1 MRKIACIIAA
11 ALVSMAAF
19 AQQKADG
26 KVTYE
31 DGEPVLCATVALL
44 ERADSSVVAG
54 TVTDENGNFSLEAA
68 TDGCILMVS
77 MIGYRTAYLA
87 PGSQMQI
94 RLEPSSEFIDEAVVS
109 VVMPKTKLTAEGLQ
123 TSVRGS
129 VLESI
134 GSANDVLARTP
145 GLIKGR
151 NGLEVIGKGSPLVY
165 VNGRK
170 LTDASELDRIPSNE
184 IQSVEVITNPGAQYD
199 ATVRAVVRIRTV
211 RRQGEGFSLNLN
223 ASDEQSLRRDAND
236 PNLNLNMNYRMKDV
250 DIFAGTNLFTWSTR
264 QTSDLVAVSTL
275 TPKYG
280 QEGHLTND
288 YFQKSANVNG
298 GVNWQPAANHSLGF
312 RVEYGRTLK
321 MEQEELLT
329 EDVLREDVLID
340 VISAHGIYSNGDRDP
355 YTVAANAYYN
365 GLFGGKFGVDLNLDY
380 YGAYN
385 SQQSLTEE
393 TSEMA
398 QGAEISTTSAT
409 DSRMYAGKLVL
420 SYPIWRG
427 QLQFGT
433 EQTYSERNDSY
444 LLKGAEG
451 IPPSESDVTELNSA
465 AFASYG
471 VMLPGRFGQL
481 NAGLRYEHVEYEYLD
496 QYSDDIARSYD
507 NFFPSLAYANVFGP
521 VQFMLNY
528 SSKTK
533 RPDFSMLSDA
543 IRYNSRYV
551 LQSGNA
557 SLQPQVTHDINLAA
571 VWKFLTFSVDYNRTN
586 DPIMTW
592 GWAYNNEGVG
602 IVKPVNLDSPFRMLT
617 AFANVTPTIG
627 IWSLNATAGIQQQWL
642 RVNASDPSEATG
654 TREISFSDRPMFFMQ
669 LFNTLRLKYGWQLE
683 LGAEVHSTGYVQNN
697 FLYHPYLDL
706 NAAVQKAFLKDGSL
720 IVRLQ
725 GSNLAGLAN
734 TDIRVDFG
742 EYKMRQTNV
751 MDTQRVKLSLIYRF
765 NAAQSKYRG
774 TGAGKET
781 ASRMK
786 N

>member
-1 MRKIACIIAA
+1 MRKILCVFSA
-11 ALVSMAAF
+11 ALLSLAAY

-26 KVTYE
+26 RVVYE

-44 ERADSSVVAG
+44 ERADSTVVTG
-54 TVTDENGNFSLEAA
+54 TLTDENGNFSLEIAS
-68 TDGCILMVS
+68 DGCILMVS
-77 MIGYRTAYLA
+77 MTGYRTVYLA
-87 PGSQMQI
+87 PASSMEI
-94 RLEPSSEFIDEAVVS
+94 RLEPSREFIDEAVVS
-109 VVMPKTKLTAEGLQ
+109 AVMPKTKLTTEGLQ

-129 VLESI
+129 VLENI

-199 ATVRAVVRIRTV
+199 ASVRAVVRIRTV
-211 RRQGEGFSLNLN
+211 RRQGEGFGLNLN
-223 ASDEQSLRRDAND
+223 ASDEQSLRRNAND
-236 PNLNLNMNYRMKDV
+236 PNLNLNMNYRIKDV
-250 DIFAGTNLFTWSTR
+250 DIFAGTNLYTWSSR
-264 QTSDLVAVSTL
+264 QTSDIVAVSAL
-275 TPKYG
+275 IPRYE
-280 QEGHLTND
+280 QDGHLTND
-288 YFQKSANVNG
+288 YFQKSTNVNG
-298 GVNWQPAANHSLGF
+298 GINWQPAANHSLGF
-312 RVEYGRTLK
+312 RVDYGRTLK

-329 EDVLREDVLID
+329 EDVLRDDVLID
-340 VISAHGIYSNGDRDP
+340 IISAHGLYSNGDRDP

-380 YGAYN
+380 YGAYS
-385 SQQSLTEE
+385 SQKSLTDE

-398 QGAEISTTSAT
+398 QGAEISTASAT

-433 EQTYSERNDSY
+433 EQTYTERGDSY
-444 LLKGAEG
+444 LLTGAEG
-451 IPPSESDVTELNSA
+451 IPPSKSDVTEMNSA

-471 VMLPGRFGQL
+471 VMLPGRLGQMS
-481 NAGLRYEHVEYEYLD
+481 AGLRYEHVEYEYVD
-496 QYSDDIARSYD
+496 QYSDDISRSYD
-507 NFFPSLAYANVFGP
+507 NLFPSLAYANVFGP

-533 RPDFSMLSDA
+533 RPVFSMLSDA

-557 SLQPQVTHDINLAA
+557 ALQPQVTHDINLAA
-571 VWKFLTFSVDYNRTN
+571 VWKFVTFSVDYNRTN

-592 GWAYNNEGVG
+592 GWAYNDEGVG
-602 IVKPVNLDSPFRMLT
+602 IIKPINLESPFRMLT
-617 AFANVTPTIG
+617 AFVNFTPTIG
-627 IWSLNATAGIQQQWL
+627 IWSLNATAGLQQQWL
-642 RVNASDPSEATG
+642 EVKVSDPSAASG
-654 TREISFSDRPMFFMQ
+654 SREISFSDRPMFFAQ
-669 LFNTLRLKYGWQLE
+669 LFNTLRLKHGWQFE
-683 LGAEVHSTGYVQNN
+683 LGAEIHSTGYVQNA

-725 GSNLAGLAN
+725 GANLAGLAN
-734 TDIRVDFG
+734 SDIRTDYG
-742 EYKMRQTNV
+742 EYKVMQTNM

-765 NAAQSKYRG
+765 NAAQSKYKG

-781 ASRMK
+781 ASRIK